1 MREVIKVILEEILK
15 GQEYQVVQGAV
26 NVPISGIEYDSR
38 RVQKGSLFVCIPGSK
53 TDGHLFVPEAVKRG
67 AAALLVEQDVEVP
80 AECTVVKVPDTH
92 KILPAISG
100 TFYEHPSKGLR
111 VIGVTGTNG
120 KTTTTHLIKAI
131 LEEAGHKVGL
141 IGTLYA
147 SWQGET
153 EHLAN
158 TTPESLDIERFMRRV
173 KNEGGGYVVMEVS
186 SHALDMGR
194 VKEIDFDVAVFTNLT
209 QDHLD
214 YHKTLENYRNAKGI
228 LFSELAE
235 EKGSF
240 AVINTDDMAGDYFI
254 DVTKSAKTT
263 YGISEK
269 AEIRAIDPQVTASG
283 SAFDVVYPGGKMC
296 IKLKLAGMFNVYNAL
311 AGIGFALKEG
321 IAPSKIKKALEKVN
335 GVSGRFESVN
345 EGQEFTVIV
354 DYAHTPDGLENV
366 LRTARQIVESRL
378 ITVFGCGG
386 DRDRKKRPIMGEI
399 AARLSDFSFV
409 TSDNPR
415 SEEPMAIIDEILVGM
430 KDVEGAHYAV
440 IPDRRDAI
448 HHAIKMAA
456 KGDMVV
462 IAGKGHEDYQI
473 IKGVTYPFDDRVVA
487 REFLGEM
494 MGSERK
500 S

>member
-1 MREVIKVILEEILK
+1 MILEEILR
-15 GQEYQVVQGAV
+15 GQEYQVVQGDLNA
-26 NVPISGIEYDSR
+26 PISGIEYDSR
-38 RVQKGSLFVCIPGSK
+38 RIRKGSLFVCIPGTK
-53 TDGHLFVPEAVKRG
+53 TDGHLFVPEALKKG
-67 AAALLVEQDVEVP
+67 ATALVVEKAVEAP
-80 AECTVVKVPDTH
+80 PECTVIKVTDTH
-92 KILPAISG
+92 KLLPAMAAS
-100 TFYEHPSKGLR
+100 FYGHPSRDLR

-147 SWQGET
+147 SWQGQT

-158 TTPESLDIERFMRRV
+158 TTPESLDIERFMSRV
-173 KNEGGGYVVMEVS
+173 KSEGGSYVVMEVS

-228 LFSELAE
+228 LFAGLAND
-235 EKGSF
+235 KGNF
-240 AVINTDDMAGDYFI
+240 AVANADDEAGPYFVEVAATETI
-254 DVTKSAKTT
+254 T
-263 YGISEK
+263 YGLSDK
-269 AEIRAIDPQVTASG
+269 SRIRAVEPQVTASG
-283 SAFDVVYPGGKMC
+283 STFDVVYPGGKMC
-296 IKLKLAGMFNVYNAL
+296 VRLKLAGLFNVYNAL
-311 AGIGFALKEG
+311 ASIGFALQEG
-321 IAPSKIKKALEKVN
+321 IAPSKIKKALEKVT

-366 LRTARQIVESRL
+366 LRTARQIVEGRM

-386 DRDRKKRPIMGEI
+386 DRDRKKRPIMGKI
-399 AARLSDFSFV
+399 AAQLSDFSFV

-415 SEEPMAIIDEILVGM
+415 SEEPMAIIEEILVGM

-456 KGDMVV
+456 KGDIIM

-487 REFLGEM
+487 CEFLREM
-494 MGSERK
+494 LGNERK
-500 S
+500 SRNPS